1 MSHSLR
7 FDNNSIHTKHIAGV
21 FLDFFMGFLLM
32 LLRDFYIHV
41 FIKFSKDLLN
51 PTQGQ
56 P

>member
-1 MSHSLR
+1 MSHLLR
-7 FDNNSIHTKHIAGV
+7 FDNNSIHTKYIAGG
-21 FLDFFMGFLLM
+21 FFDFFMDFLLM
-32 LLRDFYIHV
+32 LLRDFYI